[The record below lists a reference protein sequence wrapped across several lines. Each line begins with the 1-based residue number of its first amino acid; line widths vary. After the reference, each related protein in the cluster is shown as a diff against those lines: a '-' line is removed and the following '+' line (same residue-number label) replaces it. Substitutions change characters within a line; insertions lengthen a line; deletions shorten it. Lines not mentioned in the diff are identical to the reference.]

1 MDCVYQGSVRHK
13 QLSEVCMK
21 TLKAACNHLVNNA
34 STSHAHT
41 SQTESGHS
49 STGPHTGNDSM
60 KVDNETSEAGSSD
73 SESVRSETKSKGRTK
88 GVHAKKRRFSEGSDS
103 SMDEGDG
110 DGDDDA
116 DAEDG
121 SRAADTT
128 ADETHVH
135 VTQDVT
141 SEGQTIVAPDR
152 YCAPLRIDLGAG
164 KSSMAGLSLLRTDW
178 LQKVL
183 TCLLNHPL
191 ISQWLFVEGFRH
203 SDTPKEWIVCQLCDI
218 IQHLAE
224 CKGQATNAE
233 SVFDVTA
240 KCRQLIEAA
249 SGVRSGKVHR
259 VPDDAQPLF
268 CRCLETLLAVGG
280 QSQRV
285 EGLLALLGLPVDNF
299 ISKPT
304 QTPSK
309 LAQAVFRIAD
319 SISLDAKSVRE
330 LHSRPEFR
338 PSFEGLFVLASAL
351 DSPQLETLALNCVR
365 SVPELSSACP
375 TAAFHGLLN
384 KLGAEASPSLQPLVE
399 ALMIDSPQCRAL
411 CSQWLRKQK
420 KAMKQRKQEF
430 APTMLMY
437 LRLLL
442 TVEGKEV
449 VWFCAGL

>member
-1 MDCVYQGSVRHK
+1 MVCVYQGSVRHK

-34 STSHAHT
+34 STSHAHA

-49 STGPHTGNDSM
+49 STGPHSDTNST
-60 KVDNETSEAGSSD
+60 KVDDKANKADSSD
-73 SESVRSETKSKGRTK
+73 SESSRSEVRSKSRKK
-88 GVHAKKRRFSEGSDS
+88 GVHAKKRRFSEDSDS

-110 DGDDDA
+110 DDDA
-116 DAEDG
+116 DAEDD

-135 VTQDVT
+135 VAQDVT
-141 SEGQTIVAPDR
+141 SEDQTVVAANR
-152 YCAPLRIDLGAG
+152 YCAPLHIDLGAG
-164 KSSMAGLSLLRTDW
+164 KSSMAGLSPLRTDW
-178 LQKVL
+178 LLKVL
-183 TCLLNHPL
+183 ACLLNHPL

-218 IQHLAE
+218 VQHLAE

-233 SVFDVTA
+233 SIFDVTA
-240 KCRQLIEAA
+240 KCHQLIEAA
-249 SGVRSGKVHR
+249 SGVRPGSGKVRR
-259 VPDDAQPLF
+259 VPDDVQPLV

-285 EGLLALLGLPVDNF
+285 EGLLAVLGLPEENF

-319 SISLDAKSVRE
+319 SVSLDAKSVKE

-351 DSPQLETLALNCVR
+351 NSPQLETLALNCVR

-375 TAAFHGLLN
+375 TAAFHSLLN

-411 CSQWLRKQK
+411 CGQWLRKQR

-442 TVEGKEV
+442 TVEGKEA